1 MTITIQDLLAPLEE
15 RFKAAHSKEERTDIL
30 NEMSFSLRFRDTAR
44 ALQFANDALL
54 LAETA
59 DYTLGVAQAYLSIGF
74 AMYLLSRNEEGLSY
88 GLKSLYAFENLEDEQ
103 GTGRARLL
111 IGSIH
116 WSLGNYDQALSNAMA
131 GVKSLETTDDAE
143 FAGWAWNIMGG
154 IHQSIGDTDQ
164 AVAYF
169 DKALQNFK
177 AAGNVVGEAR
187 IMNGLALALETMESY
202 EESLEYSTQ
211 ALIIHRAQSNALG
224 EARSLNDIGSV
235 YHRQGRFQEAIE
247 YHEHALQIRSDSNNR
262 SSEITSLLNLGIVL
276 SATGEFSK
284 ATNLLLTALDIA
296 LEIGAKPKVCDI
308 HHALS
313 EVYER
318 AGNIAEAFEHYKRYH
333 AVKEDVLNNETASR
347 LRYLQTS
354 LATEKVEQE
363 AALER
368 QKNKELAEAN
378 AEIQRQMAIL
388 DEQATEIEVSNAV
401 LEEKN
406 LVITQLHDES
416 ERLLLNVLPAAIAV
430 RLKSGERAIADH
442 YDSVTVL
449 FADIVGFTKLSQTVS
464 ARDLVEGLN
473 GIFGEFDA
481 LAAKHGLEKIKT
493 IGDAYMV
500 AGGLPERSQDH
511 TERVAHFALAMQHVM
526 NSPSVASNL
535 GGRVQ
540 VRIGIHTGEAVAGVI
555 GTSKFA
561 YDIWGDTV
569 NTASRME
576 SHGEAGKI
584 HVSEEVFLKLNEKF
598 MFEERGEMEVK
609 GKGVMRTWFLVGSTL

>member
-1 MTITIQDLLAPLEE
+1 MTTTIQDLLAPLEE
-15 RFKAAHSKEERTDIL
+15 RFKAAHSEEERTDIL

-59 DYTLGVAQAYLSIGF
+59 DYTLGIAQAYLSIGF
-74 AMYLLSRNEEGLSY
+74 AMYLLSRNEEGLDY
-88 GLKSLYAFENLEDEQ
+88 AIKSLYAFEALEDEQ
-103 GTGRARLL
+103 GKGRTRLL

-143 FAGWAWNIMGG
+143 FAGWAWNVMGG

-177 AAGNVVGEAR
+177 AAGNAVGEAR
-187 IMNGLALALETMESY
+187 IMNGLALALETMGSY
-202 EESLEYSTQ
+202 EDALEYSTQ
-211 ALIIHRAQSNALG
+211 ALIIHRSQGNVLG

-235 YHRQGRFQEAIE
+235 YYRQGRFQDAIE
-247 YHEHALQIRSDSNNR
+247 YHEHALQIRSASNNR

-276 SATGEFSK
+276 SATGEFNRS
-284 ATNLLLTALDIA
+284 TNLMLTALDIA

-318 AGNIAEAFEHYKRYH
+318 AGNVVEAFEHYKRYH
-333 AVKEDVLNNETASR
+333 AVKEEVLNNETASR

-378 AEIQRQMAIL
+378 AEIHRQMAIL

-416 ERLLLNVLPAAIAV
+416 ERLLLNVLPAPIAV

-442 YDSVTVL
+442 YDSITVL

-464 ARDLVEGLN
+464 AQDLVEGLN

-481 LAAKHGLEKIKT
+481 LAAKYGLEKIKT

-500 AGGLPERSQDH
+500 AGGLPERSPDH
-511 TERVAHFALAMQHVM
+511 TDRVASFALAMQHVM
-526 NSPSVASNL
+526 NSPSAANNL

-584 HVSEEVFLKLNEKF
+584 HCSEEVYEALKEKF
-598 MFEERGEMEVK
+598 VFEERGEIEVK
-609 GKGVMRTWFLVGSTL
+609 GKGVMRTWFLVGNAL

>member
-1 MTITIQDLLAPLEE
+1 MAVIQDLLAPLEE
-15 RFKAAHSKEERTDIL
+15 RFKAAHSEKERTDIL
-30 NEMSFSLRFRDTAR
+30 NEMSFVLRFRDTNR
-44 ALQFANDALL
+44 ALSIANDALL
-54 LAETA
+54 LAEAA
-59 DYTLGVAQAYLSIGF
+59 DYTLGVAMANLSIGF
-74 AMYLLSRNEEGLSY
+74 AMYLLSRNEEALDY
-88 GLKSLYAFENLEDEQ
+88 GIKSLYAFESLEDEQ

-111 IGSIH
+111 IGSVH

-131 GVKSLETTDDAE
+131 GVKSLETSDDAE
-143 FAGWAWNIMGG
+143 FAGWAWNVMGG

-164 AVAYF
+164 AVGYF

-177 AAGNVVGEAR
+177 AVGNTIGEAR

-202 EESLEYSTQ
+202 EEALEYSNK
-211 ALIIHRAQSNALG
+211 ALTIHRAQGNALG

-235 YHRQGRFQEAIE
+235 YYRMGRFQEAIE
-247 YHEHALQIRSDSNNR
+247 YHEHALQIRSASSNR

-318 AGNIAEAFEHYKRYH
+318 AGNVAEAFEHYKRYH
-333 AVKEDVLNNETASR
+333 TLKAEVLNNETASR

-354 LATEKVEQE
+354 LATEKVERE

-388 DEQATEIEVSNAV
+388 DEQATEIEVANAV

-406 LVITQLHDES
+406 IVITQLHDES
-416 ERLLLNVLPAAIAV
+416 ERLLLNVLPAPIAE

-500 AGGLPERSQDH
+500 AGGLPERSEDH
-511 TERVAHFALAMQHVM
+511 VERVARFALAMQHVM
-526 NSPSVASNL
+526 NSPAAANNL

-584 HVSEEVFLKLNEKF
+584 HVSEEVYETLREKF
-598 MFEERGEMEVK
+598 SFENPRALEVK
-609 GKGVMRTWFLVGSTL
+609 GKGLMMTYFLQGVS

>member
-1 MTITIQDLLAPLEE
+1 
-15 RFKAAHSKEERTDIL
+15 
-30 NEMSFSLRFRDTAR
+30 
-44 ALQFANDALL
+44 
-54 LAETA
+54 
-59 DYTLGVAQAYLSIGF
+59 
-74 AMYLLSRNEEGLSY
+74 
-88 GLKSLYAFENLEDEQ
+88 
-103 GTGRARLL
+103 
-111 IGSIH
+111 
-116 WSLGNYDQALSNAMA
+116 
-131 GVKSLETTDDAE
+131 
-143 FAGWAWNIMGG
+143 MGG
-154 IHQSIGDTDQ
+154 
-164 AVAYF
+164 
-169 DKALQNFK
+169 
-177 AAGNVVGEAR
+177 
-187 IMNGLALALETMESY
+187 Y

-211 ALIIHRAQSNALG
+211 ALTIHRDQGNALG

-235 YHRQGRFQEAIE
+235 YYRLGRFQEAIE
-247 YHEHALQIRSDSNNR
+247 YHEHALLIRSAGSNR
-262 SSEITSLLNLGIVL
+262 SGEITSLLNLGIAL
-276 SATGEFSK
+276 SATREFSR

-313 EVYER
+313 EVLER
-318 AGNIAEAFEHYKRYH
+318 EGNIAEAFEHYKRYH
-333 AVKEDVLNNETASR
+333 TLKAEVLSNETASR

-354 LATEKVEQE
+354 LATEKVERE

-368 QKNKELAEAN
+368 QKSKELAEAN
-378 AEIQRQMAIL
+378 AEIRRQMAIL

-401 LEEKN
+401 LEEQN
-406 LVITQLHDES
+406 IVITQLHDES
-416 ERLLLNVLPAAIAV
+416 ERLLLNVLPAPIAV

-464 ARDLVEGLN
+464 AQDLVEGLN

-481 LAAKHGLEKIKT
+481 LAAKYGLEKIKT

-511 TERVAHFALAMQHVM
+511 TECVARFALAMQQMM
-526 NSPSVASNL
+526 NSAAVTNKL

-555 GTSKFA
+555 GTSKLS
-561 YDIWGDTV
+561 YDLWGDTV

-584 HVSEEVFLKLNEKF
+584 HVSAECFNVLKHQF
-598 MFEERGEMEVK
+598 TFEARGEIEVK